1 MRTHL
6 TACFFFLAVALP
18 ACSNTNPVHPSEAD
32 RSPFIGNSS
41 SQTTDHSNRYLWGI
55 WQVHIDKDLR
65 SAVVTR
71 NREAEM
77 HLNCV
82 RLLEVTPCK
91 NCLSMENLQLLPD
104 NVIQGDL
111 KLKHPY
117 ASGNMKLSGF
127 DVRGIFIGEADYTW
141 PVSGRKMAVGDSV
154 PRLLNPDGYTSLFN
168 PTEFPQTNPPALGYI
183 PGNYAFGGDLTAT
196 LNPYVAF
203 KRYQPR
209 RIFLFGE
216 TGVRTIQVKFP
227 PGPLEFGYAIDGC
240 WQTFPGACID
250 PIVDFPPDANCLEA
264 YQISTWAGPGL
275 SLDPGAWSYVYA
287 TVYDHQG
294 IDSIVGVTAE
304 IPGVVPGAV
313 ALQFYDERADGG
325 LVYRGKVTNQLG
337 APTGDFPFLVRVID
351 AESDQNLGQIDAWFP
366 GTFPIREGWVMM
378 WGAETGYS
386 YAHDVELNQAGDILV
401 LGEPAKNADCDP
413 SPGEDIDSERLAC
426 LSKFDWGGGF
436 EWVDRWDNVDI
447 WQRGDLAVDSQGNSY
462 VFAVF
467 GATVDF
473 DPGPGVEERSSY
485 YDETTGYYKESM
497 FLLKLDQ
504 DGGFIWVLTWADD
517 AEIRPRGLATDKDS
531 SSVYL
536 VGSFGGTMD
545 FDPSDGLDERTSIGN
560 DYAPNAFLLKVDSNG
575 AYKWTDTWG
584 GEYYTHANDVT
595 VDGSGDVI
603 LSGLFD
609 GTVDFDPGPGEDI
622 HVCEIWSACYFSKFD
637 ADGNFQWARDLS
649 AGSPGSPEY
658 SPVVAV
664 DSADN
669 IYLAHEFQLVVDF
682 DPGTEMDVRTSN
694 GSSDAFLT
702 KYDPNGNYLW
712 VLTWGGEYDEDTDFM
727 TIDAFDNIYTG
738 GRYGHTVDFD
748 PGPGVDEH
756 TTKVHAGFLSKFT
769 SDGVFQWVATWEMQ
783 MGHTI
788 ASDKIGNI
796 YLGASYYCW
805 YEWVDFDPGPTTQF
819 PDCELPINTAEA
831 LILKMPYDFYWW

>member
-6 TACFFFLAVALP
+6 IVCFLFLALALP

-32 RSPFIGNSS
+32 QQPSIANPT
-41 SQTTDHSNRYLWGI
+41 SQATIHSNRYLWGI
-55 WQVHIDKDLR
+55 WQVHIDRDLG

-183 PGNYAFGGDLTAT
+183 PGNYTFGGDLTAT

-203 KRYQPR
+203 KRLEPR

-227 PGPLEFGYAIDGC
+227 EGPLEFGYAIDGC
-240 WQTFPGACID
+240 WQTFPGPCID
-250 PIVDFPPDANCLEA
+250 PVVDFPPDANCLEA

-304 IPGVVPGAV
+304 IPGVVPGAL

-378 WGAETGYS
+378 WGEEGFN
-386 YAHDVELNQAGDILV
+386 YAYEVGSDDAGDILV
-401 LGEPAKNADCDP
+401 LGDVHKNSDYDP
-413 SPGEDIDSERLAC
+413 TPGEEIQDHNRDMC

-436 EWVDRWDNVDI
+436 EWARWWDDVDTYHS
-447 WQRGDLAVDSQGNSY
+447 DLLVDSDGYTYISC
-462 VFAVF
+462 VFWD
-467 GATVDF
+467 TVDF
-473 DPGPGVEERSSY
+473 DPGPGVEERTSY
-485 YDETTGYYKESM
+485 YDEAAGYYQGNM
-497 FLLKLDQ
+497 FLLKLDPS
-504 DGGFIWVLTWADD
+504 GAFVWVLTWADD
-517 AEIRPRGLATDKDS
+517 ATTRPKALATNNDS
-531 SSVYL
+531 SCVYL
-536 VGSFGGTMD
+536 AGYFWGTMD
-545 FDPSDGLDERTSIGN
+545 FDPGDGLDERTSIGDEYN
-560 DYAPNAFLLKVDSNG
+560 YDAFLLKVDSDG
-575 AYKWTDTWG
+575 TYGWTDVWG
-584 GEYYTHANDVT
+584 GEGFTRAVDVA
-595 VDGSGDVI
+595 VDGSGNAIV
-603 LSGLFD
+603 SGTFD
-609 GTVDFDPGPGEDI
+609 ETVDMDPGPGEDI
-622 HVCEIWSACYFSKFD
+622 HVCEIWSASFFSKFN
-637 ADGNFQWARDLS
+637 ADGEFQWARSLS
-649 AGSPGSPEY
+649 ASSANPQY

-664 DSADN
+664 DSADY

-694 GSSDAFLT
+694 GSTDAFLT
-702 KYDPNGNYLW
+702 KYDTNGNYLW
-712 VLTWGGEYDEDTDFM
+712 VLTWGGEYEEQTDCM

-738 GRYGHTVDFD
+738 GRYGATVDFD

-756 TTKVHAGFLSKFT
+756 TVQNYVGSFLSKFT
-769 SDGVFQWVATWEMQ
+769 SDGAFQWVGVWETAS

-788 ASDKIGNI
+788 ASDVNGNV
-796 YLGASYYCW
+796 YLVDSYGYL
-805 YEWVDFDPGPTTQF
+805 EDWVDFDPGPTTEF
-819 PDCELPINTAEA
+819 PDYELPVNTSRAF
-831 LILKMPYDFYWW
+831 ILKMPYDFYWW